1 MAYDAYL
8 AERVLQYFS
17 SRKIA
22 AEQKK
27 MMGGLC
33 FMLDGKMCC
42 GIHFDKKRAEQL
54 LMVRI
59 GEAAQ
64 REQQEKTGVY
74 PMDFTGRPMKS
85 HLYVSEAVVDEE
97 TNLEFWLDQC
107 IKFNPQATRSKKK
120 R

>member
-33 FMLDGKMCC
+33 FMVDGKMCC

-74 PMDFTGRPMKS
+74 PMDFTGRPMKGY
-85 HLYVSEAVVDEE
+85 LYVSEAVVDQE
-97 TNLEFWLDQC
+97 TNLEFWLDLC
-107 IKFNPQATRSKKK
+107 IKFNPQATQSKKK

>member
-8 AERVLQYFS
+8 AERISQYFS
-17 SRKIA
+17 SLKITT
-22 AEQKK
+22 EQKK

-33 FMLDGKMCC
+33 FMVDGKMCC
-42 GIHFDKKRAEQL
+42 GIHFDKKRVEQL

-64 REQQEKTGVY
+64 RELQDNTGVY
-74 PMDFTGRPMKS
+74 PMDFTGRPMKGY
-85 HLYVSEAVVDEE
+85 LYVSEVVLDEE
-97 TNLEFWLDQC
+97 TNLEFWLNLC